1 MISRHFPAW
10 RIREQTART
19 LSVLFPFKVTC
30 VPGWC
35 WSLKWGFGN
44 GAQSMWAGGWMQTEG
59 GWSGRLVPTQ
69 ALRAESVYLGPAGAV
84 TWKLW
89 EPQSA
94 L

>member
-1 MISRHFPAW
+1 
-10 RIREQTART
+10 
-19 LSVLFPFKVTC
+19 
-30 VPGWC
+30 
-35 WSLKWGFGN
+35 
-44 GAQSMWAGGWMQTEG
+44 MQTEG